1 MLCITL
7 SLLLTWRFFLPV
19 LFQLFLNLIL
29 FPGFAV
35 TRWWDKG
42 EELQSFRSL
51 PWDFFL
57 VTKPWLK
64 RLPFF
69 FFLSQGF
76 QSTTK
81 SSLNEW
87 NYLTTLGNERADW
100 EAVIWMKFLQ
110 SILLVVFKPRVDT
123 QIPISPGRNTC
134 KTAPRTQCSFK
145 PWIIKLFLYLVYLFQ
160 GLNNLEAHNYSSLF
174 QLMFR
179 KRIKCFVQKSH
190 RHFAAVLELNWA
202 LPASNLVP
210 TGWNLADSIAPTFR
224 LLSSVLIYSLT
235 IGGKPK
241 YMSKP
246 NQKYGLTLNQRS

>member
-1 MLCITL
+1 M
-7 SLLLTWRFFLPV
+7 RFFSSYQTLAKK
-19 LFQLFLNLIL
+19 I
-29 FPGFAV
+29 A
-35 TRWWDKG
+35 
-42 EELQSFRSL
+42 
-51 PWDFFL
+51 FF
-57 VTKPWLK
+57 
-64 RLPFF
+64 FF

-210 TGWNLADSIAPTFR
+210 TGWNLADSIACSHFSPS
-224 LLSSVLIYSLT
+224 LLCFDLFLDYWGKTKIYVQT
-235 IGGKPK
+235 KPK
-241 YMSKP
+241 IWFNTKP
-246 NQKYGLTLNQRS
+246 TELSQSFLK